1 MLVLMTRVRTAGA
14 PALPFGPDPVQVLQG
29 IPDDFNWLV
38 LHEKPQVNDLGLWCR
53 FFQHNARLKVRA
65 TSGRSGSEVLV
76 ELIHTPTDSLQVQFF
91 NPLSLCIGEAGKK
104 GVNGNSSFALA

>member
-1 MLVLMTRVRTAGA
+1 MTRVRTAGA

-76 ELIHTPTDSLQVQFF
+76 ELIHQRYTCPQNKRS
-91 NPLSLCIGEAGKK
+91 NH
-104 GVNGNSSFALA
+104 SSMRISRRRENNFIRRNLTTT